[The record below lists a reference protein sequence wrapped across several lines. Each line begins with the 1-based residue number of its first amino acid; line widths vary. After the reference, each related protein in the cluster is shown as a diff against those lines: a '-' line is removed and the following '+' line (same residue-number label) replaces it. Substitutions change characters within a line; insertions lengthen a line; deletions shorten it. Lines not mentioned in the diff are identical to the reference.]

1 MKDRF
6 TRVFAAVPVKG
17 LLADGAAG
25 DAIAGVA
32 GRIRLLIVWL
42 VMDDERG
49 AIEMAVLVC
58 ERKHFLNPG
67 GMVLC
72 HGRGLRQKKRDYCA

>member
-49 AIEMAVLVC
+49 AIA
-58 ERKHFLNPG
+58 G
-67 GMVLC
+67 
-72 HGRGLRQKKRDYCA
+72 KK